1 MTPVLIVTGSCTFQS
16 VIDRNSWGIGAPA
29 MTPPRIPAF
38 PFLIVMAAWNMKN
51 PAAIKSAPIS
61 QIACRFDIA
70 SVLPVVV

>member
-1 MTPVLIVTGSCTFQS
+1 
-16 VIDRNSWGIGAPA
+16 